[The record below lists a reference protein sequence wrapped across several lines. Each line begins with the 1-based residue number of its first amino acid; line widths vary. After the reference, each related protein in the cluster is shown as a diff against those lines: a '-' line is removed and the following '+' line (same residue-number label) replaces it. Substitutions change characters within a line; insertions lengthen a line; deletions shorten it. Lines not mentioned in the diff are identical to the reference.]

1 MAKKKQHGGARPGAG
16 APKKKKKDRK
26 EPTEVM
32 RVPKSLVFD
41 FKNIANH
48 HPKPWHYVLE

>member
-1 MAKKKQHGGARPGAG
+1 MKKKPHGGARPGAG
-16 APKKKKKDRK
+16 AKKKKKKDKK

-41 FKNIANH
+41 FKNIAKH